1 VTWLANNWG
10 NLASVLGF
18 GLSICVLVVSV
29 KAKAAA
35 EGAKKAVE
43 LRTLATALRGCGD
56 DVASLGQHLESK
68 AWHYGD
74 IVAGRAQRELSY
86 ITTRWKSHVDAT
98 SAEGL
103 ALASSHLEKVRE
115 QLRKGRTRELKESE
129 VLALHRSVERIDML
143 LAAEVGKSESR
154 MDVVLADRRKRS

>member
-1 VTWLANNWG
+1 M
-10 NLASVLGF
+10 LGF
-18 GLSICVLVVSV
+18 GLSIWVLIVSV

-35 EGAKKAVE
+35 EGARKAVE

-56 DVASLGQHLESK
+56 EIASLAQHLESK

-74 IVAGRAQRELSY
+74 IAAGRAQRELSY
-86 ITTRWKSHVDAT
+86 ITTRWRNHLDAKS
-98 SAEGL
+98 SEGL
-103 ALASSHLEKVRE
+103 ALASSHIEKLRE
-115 QLRKGRTRELKESE
+115 QLRKGRTRELKDPE

-154 MDVVLADRRKRS
+154 MDVVVADRRKRN